1 LEERAVANAVR
12 INSGKRKAVILARAQ
27 VKDLLNYFWG
37 EPKNIGSEQQHIS
50 RNNLSNDLSLA
61 DHFNYT
67 VQEAWKAYFVIRVL
81 RKGNIN
87 TKSLAHTSLVRPILD
102 YRASCWY
109 PYKEGQINALDR
121 VQKRA

>member
-1 LEERAVANAVR
+1 MKINPTKSRALSFTR
-12 INSGKRKAVILARAQ
+12 AR
-27 VKDLLNYFWG
+27 VKD
-37 EPKNIGSEQQHIS
+37 P
-50 RNNLSNDLSLA
+50 LSYSLGDQKMPEARCCKYLDVIIRRDLSWA
-61 DHFNYT
+61 DQINYT